1 MGDVEM
7 REKNIRKSLKMLSK
21 RYWKMEKELT
31 KLYLKKQWQDAEI
44 MRREIQEVADRV
56 NRLHGYSHRKNITE

>member
-1 MGDVEM
+1 
-7 REKNIRKSLKMLSK
+7 MLSK